1 MLTEDSPFF
10 EFGLAFPGCEY
21 RSDKMELYNILRV
34 LLGTASSFSSGG
46 PGKGMHSRCTKNLL
60 NKEACIES
68 ASFILNHFQHYG
80 LFGLTTKG
88 YTEDVLSD

>member
-1 MLTEDSPFF
+1 
-10 EFGLAFPGCEY
+10 
-21 RSDKMELYNILRV
+21 MELYNILRV

-60 NKEACIES
+60 NSEPCIDS
-68 ASFILNHFQHYG
+68 ASYILTHYEHYG

-88 YTEDVLSD
+88 YMEDVVVCLVRHRSWFVWG